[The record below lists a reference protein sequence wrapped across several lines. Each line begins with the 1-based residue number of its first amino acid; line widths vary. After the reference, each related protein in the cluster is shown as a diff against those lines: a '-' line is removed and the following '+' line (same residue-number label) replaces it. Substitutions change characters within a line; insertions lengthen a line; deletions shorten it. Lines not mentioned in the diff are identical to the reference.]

1 MMGLSTGMHSNA
13 RAQLLGLSTIM
24 PTIARYIHTIYIH
37 TILYI
42 HTIYIHTIYIHTI
55 YIIHRLILRK
65 KIDIGIQLFYLYKT
79 TGYNT
84 H

>member
-37 TILYI
+37 TI
-42 HTIYIHTIYIHTI
+42 
-55 YIIHRLILRK
+55 YIIHRLILGK